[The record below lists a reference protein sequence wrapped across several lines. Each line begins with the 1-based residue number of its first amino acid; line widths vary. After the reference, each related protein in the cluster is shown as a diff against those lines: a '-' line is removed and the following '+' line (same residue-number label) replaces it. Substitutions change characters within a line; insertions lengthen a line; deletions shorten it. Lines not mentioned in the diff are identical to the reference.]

1 MNWLDLLGSWS
12 LHKHC
17 NPHASPHRLIATA
30 GNHASGKPSH
40 KSHGRRSAKVDCATR
55 QAFHQSRNGSACCGG
70 PVLITMLHSRVLLSR
85 RTRHFFVDHLHCPPW
100 LFARPTNPHRWAEQ
114 CRSSGDISCGPRR
127 SYSTVIAGMGRC
139 CRSGLA
145 VSSDSPPADWRLF
158 RTHGRGVQRK
168 AGRHQIWICANGLW
182 AFSKRASRAQLG
194 ENEPMA
200 AAGKRRVHALLL
212 APKQ

>member
-40 KSHGRRSAKVDCATR
+40 KSHGRWSAKVDCATR

-100 LFARPTNPHRWAEQ
+100 LLLARRTRP
-114 CRSSGDISCGPRR
+114 DGP
-127 SYSTVIAGMGRC
+127 SN
-139 CRSGLA
+139 
-145 VSSDSPPADWRLF
+145 
-158 RTHGRGVQRK
+158 
-168 AGRHQIWICANGLW
+168 AGRLETFRVGLEGRTVL
-182 AFSKRASRAQLG
+182 SSLG
-194 ENEPMA
+194 LDGA
-200 AAGKRRVHALLL
+200 AEVV
-212 APKQ
+212 